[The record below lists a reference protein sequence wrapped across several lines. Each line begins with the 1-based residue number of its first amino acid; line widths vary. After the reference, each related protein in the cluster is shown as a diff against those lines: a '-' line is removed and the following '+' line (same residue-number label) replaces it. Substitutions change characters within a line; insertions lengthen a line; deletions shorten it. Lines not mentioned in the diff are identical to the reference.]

1 MHDSSRQLSLSLVI
15 VLAVVVIGGATDLWF
30 DGPDTWWTFHA
41 AIEVALICVS
51 AAFLVYFW
59 RAWRDSLRE
68 ASLVRAALAQS
79 ERSLAERD
87 AERDHWRTS
96 AEQALAGLAQALN
109 AQFDLWKLTPS
120 EREVAVLLLKGLGHK
135 QIAAQTARSER
146 TVRQHAVTV
155 YAKSGLGG
163 RAELA
168 AFFLQDLSLPMP
180 PA

>member
-1 MHDSSRQLSLSLVI
+1 MNESARPLSLPLLV
-15 VLAVVVIGGATDLWF
+15 VLGVVVIGGATDLWF
-30 DGPDTWWTFHA
+30 DGRDAWWTLHG
-41 AIEVALICVS
+41 AIEVALIGVS

-59 RAWRDSLRE
+59 RAWRDSVRE
-68 ASLVRAALAQS
+68 ASVIRDALAQS
-79 ERSLAERD
+79 QRSLTERN

-96 AEQALAGLAQALN
+96 AEQALAGLGQALN
-109 AQFDLWKLTPS
+109 IQFDLWRLTPS

-168 AFFLQDLSLPMP
+168 AFFLQDLALPTP
-180 PA
+180 PL